1 MVMVSIIN
9 INWKYVSTRPT
20 IRSTQK
26 NSSCLEPKRISIMA
40 VQYSLTH
47 PGLDRLG
54 RSYDA
59 VAYIAARTVIAVRGW
74 QGWAR
79 LASAYEAWALARV
92 EAIALQDP
100 RVRAEI
106 QAAAQR
112 MTSDDVR

>member
-1 MVMVSIIN
+1 M
-9 INWKYVSTRPT
+9 TAR
-20 IRSTQK
+20 
-26 NSSCLEPKRISIMA
+26 
-40 VQYSLTH
+40 YSLTH

-59 VAYIAARTVIAVRGW
+59 MAYIAVRSIAAVRGW
-74 QGWAR
+74 QGWSR
-79 LASAYEAWALARV
+79 LATAYEAWALARV

>member
-1 MVMVSIIN
+1 
-9 INWKYVSTRPT
+9 
-20 IRSTQK
+20 
-26 NSSCLEPKRISIMA
+26 MA

-59 VAYIAARTVIAVRGW
+59 AVYIAASTAAAVRGW
-74 QGWAR
+74 QGWSRFAR
-79 LASAYEAWALARV
+79 AYEAWALARV

-112 MTSDDVR
+112 MTSDEVR

>member
-1 MVMVSIIN
+1 LEICFN
-9 INWKYVSTRPT
+9 QPHNPFNTKKLLLPR
-20 IRSTQK
+20 TQ
-26 NSSCLEPKRISIMA
+26 RISIMA

-47 PGLDRLG
+47 PGLERLG

-59 VAYIAARTVIAVRGW
+59 AVDITARTVAAVRGW
-74 QGWAR
+74 QGWSR